1 MPCAVFLFRKAQM
14 SVQMLFLYY
23 SWFKSYQFTYLI
35 RQHGQFYTVVLTDIL
50 QHDQHVEEPFVTS
63 HERSQRTAFN
73 IEYLS
78 HNLLF
83 LECSSF
89 SCNMAHSASE
99 PR

>member
-1 MPCAVFLFRKAQM
+1 MPCAVFLFRKAQT

-35 RQHGQFYTVVLTDIL
+35 WQHGQFYTVVLTDIL